1 MGTVNGTS
9 PLANHLTEG
18 RFTMLKTITH
28 LHLSAQQK
36 QVNTLVAKYLTQQDD
51 LLIAMH
57 SLGFDTPQVQRPY
70 VIVAVCEALTAGKG
84 WNESSTGKVMLDTS
98 HERYEFLKTR
108 VRDVMNALK
117 GEKRSASSGK
127 TDPVD
132 AIIKAFNKLDAKQQR
147 AVLKAL
153 A

>member
-1 MGTVNGTS
+1 MSNAT
-9 PLANHLTEG
+9 
-18 RFTMLKTITH
+18 
-28 LHLSAQQK
+28 QK
-36 QVNTLVAKYLTQQDD
+36 QVNTIVSKFLTQQDD

-57 SLGFDTPQVQRPY
+57 SLGLDTPETQRPY
-70 VIVAVCEALTAGKG
+70 VIVAVCETLTAGKG
-84 WNESSTGKVMLDTS
+84 WNESSTGKIMLDTT
-98 HERYEFLKTR
+98 HARYEFLKTR

-117 GEKRSASSGK
+117 GETRSVSSGK

-147 AVLKAL
+147 VVRKAL

>member
-1 MGTVNGTS
+1 MFDATQ
-9 PLANHLTEG
+9 E
-18 RFTMLKTITH
+18 
-28 LHLSAQQK
+28 
-36 QVNTLVAKYLTQQDD
+36 QVNTIVSKYLDQQDD

-57 SLGFDTPQVQRPY
+57 SLGLTTGAEQRPY
-70 VIVAVCEALTAGKG
+70 VIVAVCEAKAAGKG
-84 WNESSTGKVMLDTS
+84 YSKSKEGKVMLDS
-98 HERYEFLKTR
+98 KHARYEFLKTR

-117 GEKRSASSGK
+117 GEKRTVSSGK

-147 AVLKAL
+147 AVIKAL